1 MSKEP
6 AHFTPI
12 STYCPIVD
20 VPGPI
25 QKDSILPS
33 FLTTIRLF
41 GGLSDWGVNKAIG
54 IPSSNPTNH
63 TCQSKRRLFFFFFF
77 LGVTFHK
84 NFCKLYFLLVLSL
97 IGCFLPIFGCVF
109 FHPLSSTLYL
119 FLPLLAFCQFWVVSF
134 HPLFT
139 CSFPYGLSANF
150 GCFNSS
156 TLYLFF
162 PLWAF
167 CQFWLFQFIHFHP
180 LFTCSFPIRLS
191 VNFGWFFYPLSST
204 LYLFFPLLAFCQFWL
219 FFSFIHFHPLFE
231 GARKG
236 LEL

>member
-1 MSKEP
+1 
-6 AHFTPI
+6 
-12 STYCPIVD
+12 V
-20 VPGPI
+20 
-25 QKDSILPS
+25 
-33 FLTTIRLF
+33 
-41 GGLSDWGVNKAIG
+41 
-54 IPSSNPTNH
+54 
-63 TCQSKRRLFFFFFF
+63 FFFI
-77 LGVTFHK
+77 H
-84 NFCKLYFLLVLSL
+84 
-97 IGCFLPIFGCVF
+97 
-109 FHPLSSTLYL
+109 
-119 FLPLLAFCQFWVVSF
+119 F

-139 CSFPYGLSANF
+139 CSCPYWLSASF
-150 GCFNSS
+150 GLFLFIHSLLVLSLMGFLPILVVAIHPLSS